1 MTCPVLGAGQQLQE
15 FILDAQLVGLAQQL
29 FGESQGPRPSGR
41 GVTRRRPQ
49 WRARRPYLEP
59 LLALESSFPSKNHL
73 ISLKL
78 SKTQPRLNQDSTRK
92 SSQKSPS
99 HPNPPTISFSSS
111 AAACASTGAC
121 SPALSAKPGIVG
133 SGDTAA
139 ACGTPGKVGNSRGA
153 RRTSRQI
160 SQWLAVIG
168 WFSGDFWV
176 IWIIINGSW
185 RIFGMKMMQK
195 WSILAPQNPIWL
207 SWMILNMR

>member
-1 MTCPVLGAGQQLQE
+1 MLIPISHLNPSYGAENPIVPKKNHRSPQACPVLCAGQQLQE

-78 SKTQPRLNQDSTRK
+78 SKTQPRLNQDSSRK
-92 SSQKSPS
+92 SSQNH
-99 HPNPPTISFSSS
+99 HPIPTPPTISFSSS
-111 AAACASTGAC
+111 AAACASATAFSSTGAC

-139 ACGTPGKVGNSRGA
+139 ACGTPGKVGNS
-153 RRTSRQI
+153 TSRQI

-168 WFSGDFWV
+168 WFLGDFWM
-176 IWIIINGSW
+176 
-185 RIFGMKMMQK
+185 IFG
-195 WSILAPQNPIWL
+195 WFE
-207 SWMILNMR
+207 